1 MSRRFLILS
10 FAGGLSWAAGSA
22 TGQVLPIS
30 PQPGSL
36 TGQPSAQE
44 QEPGGRGQA
53 RERGQQ
59 PQALPTTNRVPF
71 GAPAQSP
78 DEFSSIW
85 SIPSPPEWTGF
96 PAFPSRLQG
105 YGSYPL
111 PFDPD
116 SPSAGMVPPLP
127 AADPEPSGWPAW
139 VRLRARKPLPYA
151 VNVGLL
157 IAQHGRVWWRDTPDE
172 PFVPSLSYDAFATL
186 PVGGAAELRS
196 NGSFEVLFHQSTRLE
211 AKGTTA
217 LRVLGL
223 DEQTVSLALDQ
234 VSFLRLR
241 AMGRTQ
247 RLRLPDGSR
256 LEMAP
261 STSLG
266 EGVSALSAL
275 FGGAALPIST
285 RPAFVEIRRVD
296 EPSYYG
302 GRATITNYGGAAIT
316 WKHALGT
323 IQIGPGQRALM
334 FLTAPT
340 TPTDAGLVSG
350 DARVQRS
357 GAQATCRAV
366 TDTEV
371 RWSGARI
378 RVPAGA
384 SVRLRSFAGEIR
396 LGGQDG

>member
-1 MSRRFLILS
+1 MSQRFQILA
-10 FAGGLSWAAGSA
+10 FVCGLTWSVGSA
-22 TGQVLPIS
+22 SGQVLPIS

-36 TGQPSAQE
+36 TGQPGAAG
-44 QEPGGRGQA
+44 QEPSAPGQA
-53 RERGQQ
+53 RERSAQ

-85 SIPSPPEWTGF
+85 SIPASPEWAGF

-105 YGSYPL
+105 YGSYPI

-127 AADPEPSGWPAW
+127 AAEPEPNGWPAW
-139 VRLRARKPLPYA
+139 VRLRARKPLPYE

-157 IAQHGRVWWRDTPDE
+157 IAQHGRVWWRSAPE
-172 PFVPSLSYDAFATL
+172 APFVPSLSYDAFASL
-186 PVGGAAELRS
+186 PVGGAAELRR

-211 AKGTTA
+211 AKGITS

-223 DEQTVSLALDQ
+223 DEQMVSLALDK

-241 AMGRTQ
+241 AMGRAHTLQ
-247 RLRLPDGSR
+247 LPDGSS

-266 EGVSALSAL
+266 EGVSALAAL

-285 RPAFVEIRRVD
+285 RPAFVEILRVD
-296 EPSYYG
+296 EPSCYG
-302 GRATITNYGGAAIT
+302 GRATITNYGGAAVT

-323 IQIGPGQRALM
+323 SQIGPGQRVTM
-334 FLTAPT
+334 FLTAPA

-350 DARVQRS
+350 DARVQRD
-357 GAQATCRAV
+357 GLQATCRAFA
-366 TDTEV
+366 DTEV

-384 SVRLRSFAGEIR
+384 SVQLRSFAREIR
-396 LGGQDG
+396 LGGEDG